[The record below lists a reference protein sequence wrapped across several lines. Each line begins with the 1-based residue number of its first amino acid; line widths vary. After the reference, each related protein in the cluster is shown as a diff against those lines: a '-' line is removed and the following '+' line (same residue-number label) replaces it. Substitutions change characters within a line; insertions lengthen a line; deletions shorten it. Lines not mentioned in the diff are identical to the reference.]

1 MANKEVFS
9 ALLEIRRCQSNMLLK
24 LLQAGE
30 PMLREAARPLSR
42 DEIVSGS
49 VRDLISSMRE
59 TLRDAPGV
67 GLAAP
72 QVGVPIQLAIV
83 EDLPEYWS
91 EMPEQELAARER
103 RAIPFHVL
111 MNPHIVRLSE
121 PSLNFFEGCLS
132 LNGFTALVPRSREI
146 VVEWVNEH
154 AEVQTITASG
164 WYARILQHE
173 IDHLKGT
180 MYVDRMHSRSF
191 MSLDNYK
198 RHWKSKNMG
207 NVVKTF
213 AMQREALG

>member
-30 PMLREAARPLSR
+30 PMLGEAARPLSR

-103 RAIPFHVL
+103 RASPLPPLPHPHPF
-111 MNPHIVRLSE
+111 S
-121 PSLNFFEGCLS
+121 
-132 LNGFTALVPRSREI
+132 PR
-146 VVEWVNEH
+146 V
-154 AEVQTITASG
+154 
-164 WYARILQHE
+164 
-173 IDHLKGT
+173 
-180 MYVDRMHSRSF
+180 
-191 MSLDNYK
+191 
-198 RHWKSKNMG
+198 
-207 NVVKTF
+207 
-213 AMQREALG
+213 

>member
-1 MANKEVFS
+1 MMTFIFCARAFDMSSSRAEFTILNGVQGSLFR
-9 ALLEIRRCQSNMLLK
+9 ARFEIRRCLSNMLLT
-24 LLQAGE
+24 LLQAAA
-30 PMLREAARPLSR
+30 PMLREAARPLAR

-111 MNPHIVRLSE
+111 MNPHIVR
-121 PSLNFFEGCLS
+121 
-132 LNGFTALVPRSREI
+132 
-146 VVEWVNEH
+146 
-154 AEVQTITASG
+154 
-164 WYARILQHE
+164 
-173 IDHLKGT
+173 
-180 MYVDRMHSRSF
+180 
-191 MSLDNYK
+191 
-198 RHWKSKNMG
+198 
-207 NVVKTF
+207 
-213 AMQREALG
+213 